1 MRRFG
6 ELESDVE
13 RHDTDLHQLSTDP
26 ALTSWF
32 SEPDS
37 ATLPTHSFGF
47 VQGTSFFAA
56 LINGFIDLFL
66 KSFVQLVA
74 QKTSKLFK
82 KSRFVRDLD
91 IPPIRRSSHHHLP
104 AVRTAAPR
112 TPK

>member
-26 ALTSWF
+26 VLTSWF

-74 QKTSKLFK
+74 QKTSKLFE
-82 KSRFVRDLD
+82 KSN